1 MPNPILIRK
10 NLLHVKRY
18 LEHKFPLP
26 LRERDRVRGYSE
38 RRPPSPQSSPVKG
51 EEAPFTSSDSLINP
65 GISPRRELDAC
76 RCLNEDT
83 KNVGLRLRDRK
94 FFAGLVVALSVSLGA
109 VAIACPA
116 TLERVR
122 VGYSMGGLIPF
133 PVVVARENKF
143 FEHLRLDVELINIP
157 PTLAVTALVSGDL
170 QYVIFAGTTLNAAVR
185 GLPVKL
191 VMVYNDRPLFSLM
204 SRPEIRSIKEMKGKV
219 LGIASLTSGE
229 SFLSRRLLKEAGVDP
244 EREVTLRTIGNTPDR
259 LVALRTGV
267 VDATTLTVPVD
278 IQAEKLGLTRLAFMG
293 EILES
298 INGGLGVSE
307 RWIQQRPDQIKRMI
321 TGVFRGM
328 AHARAHRQESIALVM
343 SKWKMERDVAE
354 KAFDLMLRTWSD
366 NGQAS
371 DQALQVGIEE
381 SLKVSSSKQS
391 VSLSRVADF
400 SFVRD
405 VYRELKAK

>member
-1 MPNPILIRK
+1 MPYLSLIRK
-10 NLLHVKRY
+10 GFLIRRLL
-18 LEHKFPLP
+18 EGKFPRP
-26 LRERDRVRGYSE
+26 LWERDRVRGFIEFWS
-38 RRPPSPQSSPVKG
+38 PSPHSSPIEGEDVRNLSSVK
-51 EEAPFTSSDSLINP
+51 
-65 GISPRRELDAC
+65 
-76 RCLNEDT
+76 
-83 KNVGLRLRDRK
+83 KV
-94 FFAGLVVALSVSLGA
+94 FAGFFVALAVALGA
-109 VAIACPA
+109 TSNAYTA

-122 VGYSMGGLIPF
+122 VGYSVGGLIPF
-133 PVVVARENKF
+133 PVVVAKENNLF
-143 FEHLRLDVELINIP
+143 DQLGLEIELINIP

-204 SRPEIRSIKEMKGKV
+204 SRPEVRSVKELKGKV

-244 EREVTLRTIGNTPDR
+244 DREVTLRSIGNTPDR
-259 LVALRTGV
+259 LAALRAGL

-278 IQAEKLGLTRLAFMG
+278 IQAEKLGLRRLVFMG
-293 EILES
+293 ETLES

-307 RWIQQRPDQIKRMI
+307 RWIQQKPEQIKKMI
-321 TGVFRGM
+321 MGVFRGM
-328 AHARAHRQESIALVM
+328 AYARTHRPESIALVM

-371 DQALQVGIEE
+371 EQAVQVGIDE

-391 VSLSRVADF
+391 VALSKVIDF
-400 SFVRD
+400 TFVRD
-405 VYRELKAK
+405 VYPELKTK

>member
-1 MPNPILIRK
+1 MRLRVPAQISPKPSFTKRSNPEI
-10 NLLHVKRY
+10 
-18 LEHKFPLP
+18 LP
-26 LRERDRVRGYSE
+26 L
-38 RRPPSPQSSPVKG
+38 
-51 EEAPFTSSDSLINP
+51 EE
-65 GISPRRELDAC
+65 
-76 RCLNEDT
+76 
-83 KNVGLRLRDRK
+83 KNVRNPSGARK
-94 FFAGLVVALSVSLGA
+94 VFAGLVVALVSLGA
-109 VAIACPA
+109 AAITCPA
-116 TLERVR
+116 TLERVQ
-122 VGYSMGGLIPF
+122 VGYSVGGLIPF
-133 PVVVARENKF
+133 PVVVARENKL
-143 FEHLRLDVELINIP
+143 FEQLGLDVELINIP

-204 SRPEIRSIKEMKGKV
+204 SRPEIRSVKEMKGKV

-278 IQAEKLGLTRLAFMG
+278 IQAEKQGLRRLAFMG

-307 RWIQQRPDQIKRMI
+307 RWIQQRPDQIRKMI

-328 AHARAHRQESIALVM
+328 AHARTHRQESIALVM
-343 SKWKMERDVAE
+343 SKWKMEREVAE

-381 SLKVSSSKQS
+381 SLKISSSKQS
-391 VSLSRVADF
+391 VPLSRVADF
-400 SFVRD
+400 NFAREVF
-405 VYRELKAK
+405 RELKEK